1 MSLQVFISYKSEYRD
16 FARKVKAKLNQWGYD
31 TWLDVDNIQ
40 PGEYFRH
47 KIQQGLDESDVLL
60 MVLTSEAQDSREVM
74 SEVDYFLQVGKPVV
88 PLRHRECKPL
98 YIFVSIQYIDFVM
111 NEPNGFTLLRERL
124 KEMTQPVRE
133 AAPALEEEAG
143 AKAAADELM
152 TEADEL
158 MMEADELMSA
168 APKPAP
174 EPEPTPEASENEKR
188 RRESVLDDGLFGGA
202 APQAP
207 AASTSGATPP
217 PAPEISIPMPSKPAA
232 PITVPQ
238 PAPASREGL
247 YPGAAPQR
255 KSASVPM
262 WAVGAVATIL
272 IVVAGIVLISPMSGA
287 LPQPA
292 GRADIPPLLIVGAV
306 VVVVGGLGLWWWR
319 GRSSPR
325 RSSAL
330 PDATVALSNRQQM
343 LAKVETFW
351 IQGVLEKALE
361 AGRLDIGL
369 ASAPGTVLRHK
380 DYGDYHLPA
389 EMNILDVFN
398 DLNRELLIL
407 GAPGGGKTVLLLQ
420 LAEKLLQ
427 QARSAPDKAM
437 PVVFNLS
444 SWAAERK
451 PLGEWLVDELRQ
463 KYQIPKAVAQE
474 WVEGEQLLLLLDGL
488 DEVAA
493 AYREASVEAINAFR
507 QQYRTVDLA
516 VCSRSEDYEAL
527 TAKLDVR
534 GAVVLDALHEDQI
547 NDYLN
552 RPALEALRAAM
563 ADDPELRD
571 MSRVPFLLNAMAYAY
586 AGETATTLRVA
597 GGEDAAARRT
607 HLFDLW
613 VEKRLK
619 AAPSEVYTP
628 ERVKGWLTW
637 LAGKMTS
644 FKSSVFYIETLQP
657 TWLESRSLQVLYR
670 FVIGVAISLMA
681 GIALQIVLG
690 PLIGLVL
697 GVAIGLINV
706 SIYYPIVTVD
716 LLRWRLNRYSI
727 LAGIITGTAIFVSFS
742 SIFSPY
748 YGAVFGSVIGM
759 MTGFIFGLTP
769 QANVNVRTLPNI
781 GIRHSGINAL
791 KTLSAGLIAG
801 IIAILVASIVIG
813 KLDQGLNYFIEIG
826 FLAGIGYGLAIG
838 WAYSLI
844 RGGSQTVIKHVLIRF
859 ILYSSGH
866 VPMNYARFLDY
877 CVQAGLMRQVGGGYL
892 FAHRYLLEYFA
903 GLK

>member
-1 MSLQVFISYKSEYRD
+1 
-16 FARKVKAKLNQWGYD
+16 
-31 TWLDVDNIQ
+31 
-40 PGEYFRH
+40 
-47 KIQQGLDESDVLL
+47 
-60 MVLTSEAQDSREVM
+60 
-74 SEVDYFLQVGKPVV
+74 
-88 PLRHRECKPL
+88 ECKPL

-330 PDATVALSNRQQM
+330 PDATMALSNRQQM
-343 LAKVETFW
+343 LTKVETFW

-380 DYGDYHLPA
+380 DYGNYHLPA

-493 AYREASVEAINAFR
+493 AYREACVEAINAFR

-586 AGETATTLRVA
+586 W
-597 GGEDAAARRT
+597 DASYN
-607 HLFDLW
+607 
-613 VEKRLK
+613 E
-619 AAPSEVYTP
+619 
-628 ERVKGWLTW
+628 
-637 LAGKMTS
+637 
-644 FKSSVFYIETLQP
+644 
-657 TWLESRSLQVLYR
+657 
-670 FVIGVAISLMA
+670 
-681 GIALQIVLG
+681 
-690 PLIGLVL
+690 
-697 GVAIGLINV
+697 
-706 SIYYPIVTVD
+706 
-716 LLRWRLNRYSI
+716 
-727 LAGIITGTAIFVSFS
+727 IITISEANTVSS
-742 SIFSPY
+742 
-748 YGAVFGSVIGM
+748 
-759 MTGFIFGLTP
+759 
-769 QANVNVRTLPNI
+769 NI
-781 GIRHSGINAL
+781 EVPRE
-791 KTLSAGLIAG
+791 
-801 IIAILVASIVIG
+801 ILRR
-813 KLDQGLNYFIEIG
+813 N
-826 FLAGIGYGLAIG
+826 
-838 WAYSLI
+838 
-844 RGGSQTVIKHVLIRF
+844 
-859 ILYSSGH
+859 
-866 VPMNYARFLDY
+866 
-877 CVQAGLMRQVGGGYL
+877 
-892 FAHRYLLEYFA
+892 
-903 GLK
+903 